1 MMVGPGI
8 SMSASIVSRS
18 VPPALEADL
27 LEAIRDVSPA
37 IVHRLVPFAVAE
49 GLGAPTFWPL
59 HYLARGKDLH
69 PGDLARRFGI
79 TPATCTWIMDQL
91 VALGF
96 VVRRPSHED
105 RRQVLL
111 SVTPK
116 GRRALTAIWRK
127 FDESMDELLVGVS
140 SRDVETAAQ
149 VLRTIADRSR
159 PPLSPT
165 AGGSGP

>member
-1 MMVGPGI
+1 
-8 SMSASIVSRS
+8 MSASLASHSAAHVSQ
-18 VPPALEADL
+18 ADL

-59 HYLARGKDLH
+59 HFLARGKDHH
-69 PGDLARRFGI
+69 PGDLARRLGI
-79 TPATCTWIMDQL
+79 TPATCTWVTDQL

-96 VVRRPSHED
+96 VVRHPSLED

-116 GRRALTAIWRK
+116 GRRALAAIWRK
-127 FDESMDELLVGVS
+127 FDESLEELLDGVS
-140 SRDVETAAQ
+140 PRDVATAAQ
-149 VLRTIADRSR
+149 VLRTVADRLR

-165 AGGSGP
+165 TEDAGP